1 MIMDKQIIRITLGL
15 ALFGAALSS
24 SRIQAQSLFTYSGG
38 NGSPLDVTLNSDIQ
52 FTVTANVTAQ
62 YGIGFA
68 ITDAY
73 SSPQT
78 STVGS
83 PDEVM
88 FTVTSGLTLSDSMGA
103 IPSYSMITVG
113 VPVLGAPSSGYNTAS
128 LNDETFT
135 LFFETYPNSASLPV
149 GDVITL
155 SPGTGVSMNYASIA
169 PTCAPDDTI
178 VVHDGEANLLDS
190 ISTEPVPEPT
200 TLALAGLGGLGLLL
214 IRRRK

>member
-1 MIMDKQIIRITLGL
+1 MKTLAIVILSG
-15 ALFGAALSS
+15 ALLVST
-24 SRIQAQSLFTYSGG
+24 IQAQSLFTYSGG

-52 FTVTANVTAQ
+52 FTVTANVTAL

-78 STVGS
+78 STPGS

-103 IPSYSMITVG
+103 IPSLSMVTVG

-128 LNDETFT
+128 LNNETFT

-155 SPGTGVSMNYASIA
+155 SPGTGVSMGNYASIA

-178 VVHDGEANLLDS
+178 VVHDGMANLLDA
-190 ISTEPVPEPT
+190 IPTEPVPEPT
-200 TLALAGLGGLGLLL
+200 TLALAGLGGLGLLAF
-214 IRRRK
+214 RRRK